1 MRSPLACRRS
11 GRRREKWTAPGRAC
25 RQSIQPLHREWGHE
39 DRRYRRPGHHGYSV
53 AR

>member
-25 RQSIQPLHREWGHE
+25 RQSIQPLHREVGA
-39 DRRYRRPGHHGYSV
+39 RRPSISPAGPS
-53 AR
+53 RL